1 LSGESSRARTSLARS
16 IRVILA
22 ASIRRSL
29 MVSEQGSVRCRG
41 RGGGRVACGSRSASG
56 RYQIVRRQDTF
67 WGCAQRSGVSS
78 VASNLRVPA
87 PGLSALEMS
96 TSHPLPDRRTPYVG
110 CDVML
115 GVRREDQGR
124 KGDKGGSCAWEVRA
138 TATAPGLRPA
148 CG

>member
-1 LSGESSRARTSLARS
+1 MAVSPAGLGVRQVVIKSLD
-16 IRVILA
+16 VKILLGLCA
-22 ASIRRSL
+22 ALRW
-29 MVSEQGSVRCRG
+29 
-41 RGGGRVACGSRSASG
+41 RSA
-56 RYQIVRRQDTF
+56 
-67 WGCAQRSGVSS
+67 
-78 VASNLRVPA
+78 ASNLRVPA